1 MCTNKP
7 EINTI
12 ADVKKAIGKELAKEF
27 EPIPHK
33 CGYCGSTS
41 PLVTPEEMYGPGAT
55 GWDCC
60 PDCGGV

>member
-1 MCTNKP
+1 MCANHESQEKP
-7 EINTI
+7 VE
-12 ADVKKAIGKELAKEF
+12 KETVTTYH
-27 EPIPHK
+27 HK

-41 PLVTPEEMYGPGAT
+41 PLIPYEKMYGPGAV